1 MLILFMFVA
10 IFATAALL
18 LMVISSAS
26 GAKTKQQTLSRLDA
40 IRMGPQSPLAEDEY
54 VEVRRDDAL
63 SSVEWLDNL
72 LRKLDIAPKLQL
84 LLYQAGM
91 TWTIGRLLVISLVA
105 GLAAGYLVFLRTG
118 TVFLTLLF
126 VVLAGALP
134 FLYVLRRR
142 SKRFYKMK
150 EYLSEALDLMV
161 SAIRAGHSFSSAMG
175 MAAKDSPEP
184 VRREF
189 RACFD
194 EQNFG
199 LEFRVAMLNMAYR
212 VPLKEIRMITA
223 AVLIQKETGGNLTE
237 ILEKT
242 SMLIREDFRFQRQ
255 VQVHTAQGRLTGW
268 ILSILPLILGV
279 MLYLVNPEH
288 MSLLWKNPTGLTLT
302 ETSAV
307 LMVIGTLIIRKIV
320 RIQI

>member
-1 MLILFMFVA
+1 M
-10 IFATAALL
+10 
-18 LMVISSAS
+18 
-26 GAKTKQQTLSRLDA
+26 K
-40 IRMGPQSPLAEDEY
+40 
-54 VEVRRDDAL
+54 
-63 SSVEWLDNL
+63 
-72 LRKLDIAPKLQL
+72 
-84 LLYQAGM
+84 
-91 TWTIGRLLVISLVA
+91 WTIGRLLMTSLAVAMVA
-105 GLAAGYLVFLRTG
+105 GYFVYLRTG
-118 TVFLTLLF
+118 ALLLTLVF
-126 VVLAGALP
+126 VIGGGALP
-134 FLYVLRRR
+134 FLYVLKKRSRRFH
-142 SKRFYKMK
+142 KFK

-199 LEFRVAMLNMAYR
+199 LELRVAMMNLAYR

-255 VQVHTAQGRLTGW
+255 VLVHTAQGRLTGW
-268 ILSILPLILGV
+268 ILSILPIVLG
-279 MLYLVNPEH
+279 MLLYLVNPEH
-288 MSLLWKNPTGLTLT
+288 MSLLWKHPTGLMMM
-302 ETSAV
+302 ETSV
-307 LMVIGTLIIRKIV
+307 VMMVIGTLIIRKIV
-320 RIQI
+320 QIQI

>member
-1 MLILFMFVA
+1 MLILVMFLA

-18 LMVISSAS
+18 LLVISSAS

-40 IRMGPQSPLAEDEY
+40 IRMGPQSPLTDEEP
-54 VEVRRDDAL
+54 VEIRRQDNL
-63 SSVEWLDNL
+63 SNIEWLDKL
-72 LRKLDIAPKLQL
+72 LQQVDLAPKLQL

-91 TWTIGRLLVISLVA
+91 NWTIGRLLISSLVGA
-105 GLAAGYLVFLRTG
+105 LVASYLVYLRTHA
-118 TVFLTLLF
+118 VLLTLMFAALGGF
-126 VVLAGALP
+126 LP
-134 FLYVLRRR
+134 FGYVLRMR

-150 EYLSEALDLMV
+150 ERLSEALDLMV

-189 RACFD
+189 KACFD

-199 LEFRVAMLNMAYR
+199 LELRVAMTNMAYR
-212 VPLKEIRMITA
+212 MPLKEIRMITA

-255 VQVHTAQGRLTGW
+255 VRVHTAQGRLTGW
-268 ILSILPLILGV
+268 ILAILPMILGV
-279 MLYLVNPEH
+279 MLYLVNPEQ
-288 MSLLWKNPTGLTLT
+288 MSLLWRHETGLMMT
-302 ETSAV
+302 EFSGV
-307 LMVIGTLIIRKIV
+307 MMVIGTLIIRRIV
-320 RIQI
+320 RIEI

>member
-26 GAKTKQQTLSRLDA
+26 GAKSKQQTLSRLDA
-40 IRMGPQSPLAEDEY
+40 IRMGPQNPLAEEES

-63 SSVEWLDNL
+63 SNIEWLDKL
-72 LRKLDIAPKLQL
+72 LRRADIAPKLQL
-84 LLYQAGM
+84 LLYQAGL
-91 TWTIGRLLVISLVA
+91 TWTIGRLLGMSLVTSLVA
-105 GLAAGYLVFLRTG
+105 GYLVYLRTG
-118 TVFLTLLF
+118 AVFLMLVF
-126 VVLAGALP
+126 IGLAGALP
-134 FLYVLRRR
+134 FLYVLRKRT
-142 SKRFYKMK
+142 KRFYKMK
-150 EYLSEALDLMV
+150 QYLSEALDLMV
-161 SAIRAGHSFSSAMG
+161 SAIRAGHSFTSAMG

-199 LEFRVAMLNMAYR
+199 LEFRVAMLNMSYR

-242 SMLIREDFRFQRQ
+242 AMLIREDFRFQRQ
-255 VQVHTAQGRLTGW
+255 VAVHTAQGRLTGW
-268 ILSILPLILGV
+268 ILAGMPMILGV
-279 MLYLVNPEH
+279 MLYMVNPEH
-288 MSLLWKNPTGLTLT
+288 MSLLWKNETGLMMT

-320 RIQI
+320 RIEI

>member
-1 MLILFMFVA
+1 MLILIMFVA

-40 IRMGPQSPLAEDEY
+40 IRMGPQNPMAEEESF
-54 VEVRRDDAL
+54 EVRRDDAL
-63 SSVEWLDNL
+63 SRIEWLDNL
-72 LRKLDIAPKLQL
+72 LRKVDIAPKLQL
-84 LLYQAGM
+84 LLYQAGL
-91 TWTIGRLLVISLVA
+91 TWTIGRLLGMSLITSFV
-105 GLAAGYLVFLRTG
+105 AGYLVYLRTG
-118 TVFLTLLF
+118 AIFLMLVFMG
-126 VVLAGALP
+126 LAGALP
-134 FLYVLRRR
+134 FIYVLRKR
-142 SKRFYKMK
+142 SSRFYKMK
-150 EYLSEALDLMV
+150 QYLSEALDLMV
-161 SAIRAGHSFSSAMG
+161 SAIRAGHSFTSAMG

-189 RACFD
+189 KACFD

-199 LEFRVAMLNMAYR
+199 LEFRVAMLNMSYR

-242 SMLIREDFRFQRQ
+242 AMLIREDFRFQRQ
-255 VQVHTAQGRLTGW
+255 VRVHTAQGRLTGW
-268 ILSILPLILGV
+268 ILAGMPMILGT
-279 MLYLVNPEH
+279 MLYMVNPEH
-288 MSLLWKNPTGLTLT
+288 MSLLWKNPTGLMMT